1 MSTSRLMD
9 GTTFL
14 AMVAHILDEM
24 NEGVHVID
32 ADGTSILYNRKMAEL
47 EGMQK
52 EDVLGKKLLDVFQF
66 SPDQE
71 STLLQALHKGESL
84 RQIRQT
90 YLNGKG
96 QEITTISN
104 TLPLQQHGKNIG
116 AVEIANDVT
125 KMERMIRENYFVKKE
140 MGNTRYTFASIIG
153 NSPAIREMIEH
164 ANRVARTSSSV
175 LIVGETGTGKELFV
189 QSIHNASMRAK
200 SPFISQNCAALPD
213 SLIEGLLF
221 GTTKGAFTGA
231 IERPG
236 LFEQAEGGTLF
247 LDELNSLNLSL
258 QAKLLRALQE
268 KTIRRIGD
276 TKDRTINV
284 RIIAAINEDPIEAI
298 SANKLRK
305 DLYYRL
311 GVVTLLIPPLR
322 ERREDIP
329 PLVTHFIEKY
339 NRLFQMDVV
348 GITEDVQ
355 RFFGDYDWP
364 GNVRELEHFIEGAMN
379 LMLTDETSIALDHL
393 PLHHIRRKL
402 PGSTSIPSS
411 PAFGGQEQKG
421 IDHREAPLSS
431 IPSSRA
437 YSTGTTNTQPILHES
452 YMKDTLHLLQQD
464 SLSLKEVL
472 QSFEA
477 IYLQKKL
484 DQFAGNI
491 SHTAEHIGMS
501 RQSLQYRLRRLQQ
514 ENQ

>member
-1 MSTSRLMD
+1 MSTSPLMD

-52 EDVLGKKLLDVFQF
+52 EDVLGKKLLEVFQF
-66 SPDQE
+66 PPDQE
-71 STLLQALHKGESL
+71 STLLQALQKGESL

-96 QEITTISN
+96 KEITTINN
-104 TLPLQQHGKNIG
+104 TLPLQREGTNIG

-125 KMERMIRENYFVKKE
+125 KMERLIRENYLAKKE
-140 MGNTRYTFASIIG
+140 LGSTRYTFASIIG
-153 NSPAIREMIEH
+153 NSPAIREMIDH

-231 IERPG
+231 VERPG

-276 TKDRTINV
+276 TKDRAFNV

-329 PLVTHFIEKY
+329 TLTSHFIHKY
-339 NRLFQMDVV
+339 NRLFQMDVEGV
-348 GITEDVQ
+348 NEGVQ

-379 LMLTDETSIALDHL
+379 LMLTEETSIQLEHL

-402 PGSTSIPSS
+402 PGTTTAPIPGIPLTTASSHEGTS
-411 PAFGGQEQKG
+411 
-421 IDHREAPLSS
+421 LSS
-431 IPSSRA
+431 IHSTSA
-437 YSTGTTNTQPILHES
+437 YTTGAFNTELHVHES
-452 YMKDTLHLLQQD
+452 HVKEALHLLQQD
-464 SLSLKEVL
+464 SLPLKEVL
-472 QSFEA
+472 HTFEG
-477 IYLQKKL
+477 IYLRKIL

-514 ENQ
+514 ENL

>member
-1 MSTSRLMD
+1 MSTSPLMD

-66 SPDQE
+66 PPDQE
-71 STLLQALHKGESL
+71 STLLQALQKGESL

-96 QEITTISN
+96 KEITTINN
-104 TLPLQQHGKNIG
+104 TLPLQREGTNIG

-125 KMERMIRENYFVKKE
+125 KMERLIRENYLAKKE
-140 MGNTRYTFASIIG
+140 LGSTRYTFASIIG
-153 NSPAIREMIEH
+153 NSSAIREMIDH

-231 IERPG
+231 VERPG

-276 TKDRTINV
+276 TKDRTFNV

-329 PLVTHFIEKY
+329 TLTSHFIHKY
-339 NRLFQMDVV
+339 NRLFQMDVEGV
-348 GITEDVQ
+348 NEDVQ

-379 LMLTDETSIALDHL
+379 LMLTEETSIQLEHL

-402 PGSTSIPSS
+402 PGTTTAPIPGVPLTMASSHEGTS
-411 PAFGGQEQKG
+411 
-421 IDHREAPLSS
+421 LSS
-431 IPSSRA
+431 IHSTRA
-437 YSTGTTNTQPILHES
+437 YTTGAFNTELHVHES
-452 YMKDTLHLLQQD
+452 HVKEALYLLQQD
-464 SLSLKEVL
+464 SLPLKEVL
-472 QSFEA
+472 HTFEG
-477 IYLQKKL
+477 IYLRKIL

-514 ENQ
+514 ENL